1 VARTSL
7 FRATEKVDKVGAS
20 NCAINGRQKFL
31 AAEVRSVGRIHNEE
45 KGVVL
50 KPKIL
55 QFLSNLTTT

>member
-1 VARTSL
+1 MARTSL
-7 FRATEKVDKVGAS
+7 FRATEKVDKVGAP
-20 NCAINGRQKFL
+20 NGAIKSRQKFL
-31 AAEVRSVGRIHNEE
+31 AAQVGRIHNEE